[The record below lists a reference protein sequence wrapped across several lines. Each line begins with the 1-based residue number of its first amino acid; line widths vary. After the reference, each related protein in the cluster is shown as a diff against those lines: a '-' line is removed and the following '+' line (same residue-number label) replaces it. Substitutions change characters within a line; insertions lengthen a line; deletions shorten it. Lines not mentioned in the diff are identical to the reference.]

1 MPPLSALPP
10 TDTRRYF
17 RPVGRALVE
26 TLERLPAESWDR
38 STVAGSWRVR
48 DVVAHLSDTAMRRLS
63 LHRDRSGPA
72 PAAPQA
78 APQPAPQGE
87 SEIATLVNQLNASF
101 VAVARRFSPRVLTDL
116 YRTASEAL
124 ADFFESVPLDAPG
137 LFAVSWAGEAE
148 SAGWFDVARE
158 FTEQWHHQAQIRDA
172 VGAPPLSDPA
182 WLRAVLETAV
192 RGLPH
197 AYRDAAAPAGT
208 EVRLDVS
215 GPSGGSWTLRRDE
228 GRWSIWQG
236 GDSAAAATVSLSDQD
251 AWRLLF
257 NALSPEQAARAVRV
271 RGESTLAAPL
281 LRARSVIL

>member
-26 TLERLPAESWDR
+26 TLERLPAEFWDR
-38 STVAGSWRVR
+38 STVAGSWLVR
-48 DVVAHLSDTAMRRLS
+48 DVVAHLSDTALRRLT
-63 LHRDRSGPA
+63 LHRDRSGPT
-72 PAAPQA
+72 PAA
-78 APQPAPQGE
+78 APTGE
-87 SEIATLVNQLNASF
+87 AEIATLVNELNASF

-116 YRTASEAL
+116 YRTASEGL
-124 ADFFESVPLDAPG
+124 ADFFESLPSDAPG
-137 LFAVSWAGEAE
+137 LFAVSWAGGAE

-197 AYRDAAAPAGT
+197 AYRDAAAPPGT

-215 GPSGGSWTLRRDE
+215 GPSGGSWTLRRDD

-236 GDSAAAATVSLSDQD
+236 GESAAAATVSLSDQD

-257 NALSPEQAARAVRV
+257 NALSADETTRVVRI
-271 RGESTLAAPL
+271 RGDAGLASPF

>member
-1 MPPLSALPP
+1 MPSLSALPP

-26 TLERLPAESWDR
+26 LLEGLPAESWDR
-38 STVAGSWRVR
+38 PTVAGPWRVR
-48 DVVAHLSDTAMRRLS
+48 DVVAHLSDTALRRLS

-72 PAAPQA
+72 SAAVPS
-78 APQPAPQGE
+78 GE
-87 SEIATLVNQLNASF
+87 AEIATLVNELNASF

-116 YRTASEAL
+116 YRNASEGL
-124 ADFFESVPLDAPG
+124 ADFFESLPIDAPG

-158 FTEQWHHQAQIRDA
+158 FTEQWHHQAQIRDT

>member
-17 RPVGRALVE
+17 RPVSRALVE
-26 TLERLPAESWDR
+26 TLERLPEESWDR

-48 DVVAHLSDTAMRRLS
+48 DVVAHLSDTALRRLS

-72 PAAPQA
+72 SRLTAPS
-78 APQPAPQGE
+78 GE
-87 SEIATLVNQLNASF
+87 AEIATLVNELNASF

-116 YRTASEAL
+116 YRTASEGL
-124 ADFFESVPLDAPG
+124 ADFFESVPFDAPG

-158 FTEQWHHQAQIRDA
+158 FTEQWHHQAQIREA

-215 GPSGGSWTLRRDE
+215 GPSGGNWTLRRDA
-228 GRWSIWQG
+228 GRWSIWKG

-257 NALSPEQAARAVRV
+257 NALSPEQAERAVRV
-271 RGESTLAAPL
+271 RGESDLAAPL